1 MAQGMLYSLED
12 TTDARLE
19 RPLDV
24 REDAHM
30 LGRLLVVTVA
40 GLMAWKYR
48 DSLSEYVKGNTGPAR
63 EKVDGL
69 LLTAQQK
76 SETLLGQAKNQISS
90 RLESAREK
98 VRSGAPEADR
108 GRPTE

>member
-1 MAQGMLYSLED
+1 MRQGKTLE
-12 TTDARLE
+12 
-19 RPLDV
+19 
-24 REDAHM
+24 EDAHM
-30 LGRLLVVTVA
+30 VGVLVLAIA
-40 GLMAWKYR
+40 GVVAWKYR

-69 LLTAQQK
+69 LRTAQQR
-76 SETLLGQAKNQISS
+76 SETLLDQAKEQISS

-98 VRSGAPEADR
+98 INAGASEANR